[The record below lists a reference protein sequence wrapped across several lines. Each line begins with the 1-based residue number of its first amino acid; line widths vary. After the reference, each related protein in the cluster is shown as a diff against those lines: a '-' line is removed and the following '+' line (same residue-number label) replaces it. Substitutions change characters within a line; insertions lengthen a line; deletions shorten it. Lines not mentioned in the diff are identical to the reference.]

1 MHIFVVPYVLL
12 ICANVIV
19 HTTLIVLWCLVGY
32 SEPLPVMVKEVTLR
46 ARDCSADPIDFTQT
60 WVDEAPKRGRLM
72 LGGHPEMDESHYV
85 CGPTA
90 PSMFIDMISKALFMS
105 SYYALDKNG
114 MHATSKMTYKL
125 VFIIRFT
132 CYTLKCFVCHYY
144 APKHSYTLGYAPKYF
159 MCHLIHA

>member
-1 MHIFVVPYVLL
+1 MCQYYCSYYPF
-12 ICANVIV
+12 
-19 HTTLIVLWCLVGY
+19 VLWCLVGY
-32 SEPLPVMVKEVTLR
+32 CEPLPEMVKGVMLR
-46 ARDCSADPIDFTQT
+46 ARDCSAGPIDFTQT
-60 WVDEAPKRGRLM
+60 WVDGAPRRGRLM

-90 PSMFIDMISKALFMS
+90 PSMLIDMISKVLFMS

-114 MHATSKMTYKL
+114 MHATSRMTYKL